1 MGPNFMLRRRGLLM
15 AGTVAGTG
23 LLAAP
28 AVHGQGAWPNRTVRV
43 IVPFTPGGATDGMA
57 RVTAAKLQ
65 EKLGQT
71 FVVENR
77 PGANGAVGGQAVA
90 RETPDGYTFLFSASI
105 QILARLVMRA
115 PGYDPVADLLP
126 VTRVGEG
133 PLLLVMNATRP
144 QTTLAEV
151 VAAARA
157 NPRDWAFAVS
167 SLGAA
172 GHLATIE
179 FVRQLGVEI
188 TQAPYRGTAPAL
200 TDVVAGN
207 VQLMFD
213 PILATLPQ
221 VRTGRVRGLAI
232 TAPQRSAAAPDIPT
246 ATEAGMPG
254 LDIQSWWGLWAPRGV
269 PAEITGRIAEVL
281 RTGMFEPDVLARV
294 ATLGIT
300 PKAESGADFA
310 GFIRSDFERSERL
323 LRIAN
328 FQPE

>member
-1 MGPNFMLRRRGLLM
+1 
-15 AGTVAGTG
+15 
-23 LLAAP
+23 
-28 AVHGQGAWPNRTVRV
+28 
-43 IVPFTPGGATDGMA
+43 
-57 RVTAAKLQ
+57 
-65 EKLGQT
+65 
-71 FVVENR
+71 
-77 PGANGAVGGQAVA
+77 
-90 RETPDGYTFLFSASI
+90 
-105 QILARLVMRA
+105 
-115 PGYDPVADLLP
+115 
-126 VTRVGEG
+126 
-133 PLLLVMNATRP
+133 
-144 QTTLAEV
+144 LAEV

-246 ATEAGMPG
+246 AMEAGMPG

-269 PAEITGRIAEVL
+269 PAEITGRIADVL

-310 GFIRSDFERSERL
+310 GFIRADFERSERL

>member
-1 MGPNFMLRRRGLLM
+1 MIGRRGVM
-15 AGTVAGTG
+15 AAGAG
-23 LLAAP
+23 LLAMP
-28 AVHGQGAWPNRTVRV
+28 ALAQGTWPSRPVRV

-57 RVTAAKLQ
+57 RVTAGKLQ
-65 EKLGQT
+65 EKLGQP

-105 QILARLVMRA
+105 QILARLVMRS

-133 PLLLVMNATRP
+133 PLLLVMTASRP

-151 VAAARA
+151 MAAARA

-179 FVRQLGVEI
+179 FIRQLGVEL

-221 VRTGRVRGLAI
+221 VRNNRVKALAI
-232 TAPQRSAAAPDIPT
+232 TAPTRSEAAPGIPT
-246 ATEAGMPG
+246 AAEAGMPG
-254 LDIQSWWGLWAPRGV
+254 LDIQSWWALWGPRGV
-269 PAEITGRIAEVL
+269 PAEITGRIGEVL

-310 GFIRSDFERSERL
+310 GFIQRDFERSQTL

>member
-1 MGPNFMLRRRGLLM
+1 MGPNFILRRRGLLM

-105 QILARLVMRA
+105 QILARLVMRS

-207 VQLMFD
+207 VQMMFD

-269 PAEITGRIAEVL
+269 PSEITGRIADVL

-300 PKAESGADFA
+300 PKAESGPDFA
-310 GFIRSDFERSERL
+310 GFIRTDFERSERL